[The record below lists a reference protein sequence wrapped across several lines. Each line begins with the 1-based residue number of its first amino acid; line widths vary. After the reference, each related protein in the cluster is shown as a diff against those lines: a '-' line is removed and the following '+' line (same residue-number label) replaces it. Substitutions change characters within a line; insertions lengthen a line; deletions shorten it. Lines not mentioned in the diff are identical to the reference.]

1 MKTVTT
7 LFAFA
12 LCLSLAAGC
21 SNNTCEELTMDY
33 EVYVDTIRDYALME
47 DTPDNL
53 LYFATATTEERASKY
68 EVAFVDAMYVS
79 YYCKE
84 YSYVGGA
91 HGTTT
96 IYAGTISRK
105 TGKKLEL
112 SDIFPKDKQAA
123 LHAEL
128 KNLVTQKLS
137 PNNQILFDALLTENF
152 YLKEDGWHFVYNP
165 YDIAAYAAGV
175 TEVVIPKSWN
185 Q

>member
-1 MKTVTT
+1 MVSRKDSLNMKTVTT
-7 LFAFA
+7 LFAFV
-12 LCLSLAAGC
+12 LCLSIAAGC

-123 LHAEL
+123 LHAEFL
-128 KNLVTQKLS
+128 EKSKSNS
-137 PNNQILFDALLTENF
+137 LFMLGDNYYVREYRNF
-152 YLKEDGWHFVYNP
+152 
-165 YDIAAYAAGV
+165 
-175 TEVVIPKSWN
+175 
-185 Q
+185 